1 MPLPFDSTWLVS
13 RARVPFATVTAPVKS
28 AAPPRRV
35 VPPPACTRL
44 PLPIRPV
51 TERLSERSTVS
62 VPFAVI
68 VPRTDPPA
76 PPLPSV
82 RPAPCAMVV
91 ALLAFAPVRVSVP
104 PAMTS
109 VPPLLSPI
117 TPENMP
123 PLLMVSILPL
133 RMKLPAPE
141 RLPMVSSE
149 PNSSAVPAAPM
160 ISADPSLIA
169 LPLKRRSRPLVT
181 VVEPV

>member
-1 MPLPFDSTWLVS
+1 MPLPFDSTWPVS
-13 RARVPFATVTAPVKS
+13 SVRVPSVTVTAPVKP

-35 VPPPACTRL
+35 VPLPAWTRL
-44 PLPIRPV
+44 PPPTRPV
-51 TERLSERSTVS
+51 TERLSERLTVS

-68 VPRTDPPA
+68 APRTDPPV
-76 PPLPSV
+76 PPLPRV

-91 ALLAFAPVRVSVP
+91 APLALAPVRVSVP
-104 PAMTS
+104 PAMTR

-123 PLLMVSILPL
+123 PLLMVSMLPL

-160 ISADPSLIA
+160 ISADASSIA
-169 LPLKRRSRPLVT
+169 LP
-181 VVEPV
+181 